1 MDVAVVLR
9 GKSMRC
15 LTGDMATD
23 SVVEAWVMIY
33 WGIYMGTTWAP
44 PPWAPMGCGVN
55 LGHHDLV
62 V

>member
-1 MDVAVVLR
+1 MDVAVVLG

-33 WGIYMGTTWAP
+33 WGIH
-44 PPWAPMGCGVN
+44 
-55 LGHHDLV
+55 GHHLGAAAVGAHGLWGQRDQILKV
-62 V
+62 W